1 MFGGEDEYEYDEK
14 RPIVMDNGAGYI
26 KAGFAQYYDDPP
38 IIIPSIVGYPRYA
51 GSMMN
56 TLKYGYQKE
65 YFVGNEAESKRG
77 VLKIKYPIEHDTIKN
92 YDDMEKIWFHIFV
105 NELRAASEEHNV
117 MLTECSTKRRDNR
130 EKIAEIMFE
139 EFGVPGLYIINQT
152 VLSLFSAGLNTGI
165 VVNLGDGVS
174 QFSPIFEGFELKK
187 ANIQYDFGGRELTEY
202 FINILQGYGY
212 KIYSS
217 SQREIAKE
225 IKEKGCFFTLDNK
238 YETIEPF
245 NYELPDGNTITIKDP
260 EIRCLKS
267 YFNPKLYDLT
277 KYDFNFYSIGQKCYD
292 SIQSCDIDIR
302 KDLYSHVF
310 LSGGTSMFQGLPE
323 LLKKDLITLAP
334 PSIKENVKVIARY
347 DRKYSAWRGGQILS
361 TISTFKDMWVTKT
374 EYEVYGASIIRRT
387 FF

>member
-1 MFGGEDEYEYDEK
+1 
-14 RPIVMDNGAGYI
+14 
-26 KAGFAQYYDDPP
+26 
-38 IIIPSIVGYPRYA
+38 
-51 GSMMN
+51 
-56 TLKYGYQKE
+56 
-65 YFVGNEAESKRG
+65 
-77 VLKIKYPIEHDTIKN
+77 
-92 YDDMEKIWFHIFV
+92 MEKIWFHIFV

-117 MLTECSTKRRDNR
+117 MLTEYSTKIRDNR

-277 KYDFNFYSIGQKCYD
+277 KYDFNFYSIGQKCYN

-302 KDLYSHVF
+302 KDLYSHVL
-310 LSGGTSMFQGLPE
+310 LSGGTC
-323 LLKKDLITLAP
+323 
-334 PSIKENVKVIARY
+334 Y
-347 DRKYSAWRGGQILS
+347 
-361 TISTFKDMWVTKT
+361 
-374 EYEVYGASIIRRT
+374 
-387 FF
+387 

>member
-277 KYDFNFYSIGQKCYD
+277 KYDFNLYSIGQKCYD

-310 LSGGTSMFQGLPE
+310 LSGGTC
-323 LLKKDLITLAP
+323 
-334 PSIKENVKVIARY
+334 
-347 DRKYSAWRGGQILS
+347 
-361 TISTFKDMWVTKT
+361 
-374 EYEVYGASIIRRT
+374 
-387 FF
+387 